1 MSTSVSL
8 AETSIELARAGREF
22 YRRGWALGTSGN
34 YSALRSRD
42 PMRVCIT
49 ASGVDKGGIDETN
62 FLELDGNAEI
72 LQGFGKPSAET
83 LLHLNVYRLRSD
95 AGAVMHTHSVWGTLL
110 SDEFFS
116 GGAIKIDGY
125 EMLKGLAGVTTHEHT
140 EYVPI
145 IENSQDYVALSHVLE
160 NVLSGN
166 PYAHGIYL
174 RRHGLYTW
182 GKDIAEARR
191 HIEIFE
197 FLFEVLGR
205 NLSRSR

>member
-34 YSALRSRD
+34 YSALLSRD

-62 FLELDGNAEI
+62 FLELDGNSEI

-83 LLHLNVYRLRSD
+83 LLHLNIYRLRSD

-116 GGAIKIDGY
+116 GGAIKIGGY